1 MIYYHTMAKT
11 KIAITL
17 EERMVRRL
25 DQLVRDE
32 VFASRSQAIQQAV
45 EERLDRL
52 DRGRLARESA
62 KLDPAYE
69 RALAEEGLSEDLSKW
84 PEY

>member
-1 MIYYHTMAKT
+1 MAKT